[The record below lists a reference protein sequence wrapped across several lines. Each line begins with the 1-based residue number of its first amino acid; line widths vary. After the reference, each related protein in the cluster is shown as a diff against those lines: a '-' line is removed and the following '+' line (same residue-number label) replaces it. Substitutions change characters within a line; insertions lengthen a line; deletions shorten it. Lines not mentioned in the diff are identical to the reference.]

1 MEDTTLIQVIY
12 GEKGTGKTKQ
22 IVDLA
27 NAEAKT
33 AKGIIVYL
41 DRTNNRIHD
50 LDREIRLVDA
60 SHYGLSRQK
69 DILSFIKGMLAA
81 NFDIE
86 KIFIDGLTRLLDCN
100 VAELEEIYT
109 GIDAI
114 AKEFNVSFVITASS
128 SKENL
133 PKFVAKYVK

>member
-1 MEDTTLIQVIY
+1 MIQVIY